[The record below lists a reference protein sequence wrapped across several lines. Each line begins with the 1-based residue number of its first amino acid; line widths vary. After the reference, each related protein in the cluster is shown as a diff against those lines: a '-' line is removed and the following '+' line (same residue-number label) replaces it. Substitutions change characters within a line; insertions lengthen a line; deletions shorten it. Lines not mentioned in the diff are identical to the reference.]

1 MRVRSSVPLAL
12 ALALA
17 PGPGCVVVD
26 APETLEEL
34 VVFGFVHFDES
45 EAFLRATA
53 DNLIP
58 LAEEHLED
66 LQAGLYVDSLTAQ
79 DLEATGVEAPEIQ
92 GIVGALG
99 SADFRDPV
107 LDVIRLQTRADKAEI
122 YDNIDEYIIDDID
135 GELDCFLDGHCR
147 SIAMTLTEV
156 TVLPV
161 VGRASSTHRRE
172 LRWVRITDGREVLC
186 SRGLNP
192 DGVEFS
198 TPIIEVR
205 QQYSFYCNYPAP
217 VNGRRLE
224 ALWVDAYLLGADV
237 PIAWAVDQVVGEM
250 QANADQVSDLLD
262 ERI

>member
-1 MRVRSSVPLAL
+1 MRCWPTLLLLLVLRT
-12 ALALA
+12 
-17 PGPGCVVVD
+17 GTGCEVVD

-58 LAEEHLED
+58 LAEDHLED
-66 LQAGLYVDSLTAQ
+66 LQDGLYVDSLTAEN
-79 DLEATGVEAPEIQ
+79 LEATGIEAPEIQ

-99 SADFRDPV
+99 SADYRYPV
-107 LDVIRLQTRADKAEI
+107 LDIIRLQTRPDKADI
-122 YDNIDEYIIDDID
+122 YDNIEEYVIDDID
-135 GELDCFLDGHCR
+135 GDLDCFLDGHCR
-147 SIAMTLTEV
+147 RIAMTLTEV
-156 TVLPV
+156 TMLPV
-161 VGRASSTHRRE
+161 IGRTSSTHLRE

-192 DGVEFS
+192 EGVEFT

-217 VNGRRLE
+217 INGRRLE

-250 QANADQVSDLLD
+250 QANADHVSDLLD
-262 ERI
+262 DGV